1 MNLFASM
8 NFLLAAAPGLLASNV
23 SAIGQVLG
31 RNHQEASGSV
41 VADTPEHATKGYQVS
56 TLETAPFRA
65 YIDWHT
71 DSDVEVIIA
80 YRCTLGEKCHQT
92 VSPFS
97 APIRAKQ

>member
-56 TLETAPFRA
+56 TLDQLMVCLVCLISHIFLIYTIICAP
-65 YIDWHT
+65 YHI
-71 DSDVEVIIA
+71 
-80 YRCTLGEKCHQT
+80 
-92 VSPFS
+92 
-97 APIRAKQ
+97 